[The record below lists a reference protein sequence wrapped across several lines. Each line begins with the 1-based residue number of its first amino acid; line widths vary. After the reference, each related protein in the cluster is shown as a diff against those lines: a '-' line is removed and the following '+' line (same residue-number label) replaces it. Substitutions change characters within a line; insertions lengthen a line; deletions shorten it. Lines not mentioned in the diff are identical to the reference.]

1 MECDARNAT
10 ENFIHVKDLFRDRF
24 SVAEEQRAGRSA
36 QGVKLSARGGWSAAL
51 LADFGKSVR
60 IAWKEY
66 FCGFV
71 RGVREKADGMKTYGE
86 LLGRMTGATPSL
98 AIEVNKRP
106 EASGLTAD
114 DGNHERKSEHS
125 CANERF
131 WRATDTDPYGERI
144 LQWARVDCLAVKR
157 GAVFVG
163 PVHLRACPDL
173 Q

>member
-1 MECDARNAT
+1 MAFRTQSEGS
-10 ENFIHVKDLFRDRF
+10 IHH
-24 SVAEEQRAGRSA
+24 
-36 QGVKLSARGGWSAAL
+36 
-51 LADFGKSVR
+51 VR

-98 AIEVNKRP
+98 AIEVYKSP
-106 EASGLTAD
+106 EASRFTTD

-131 WRATDTDPYGERI
+131 GRAADTDPYGQRI
-144 LQWARVDCLAVKR
+144 LQRARIDCLAGNGR
-157 GAVFVG
+157 AVFSG
-163 PVHLRACPDL
+163 PVHLRACP
-173 Q
+173 